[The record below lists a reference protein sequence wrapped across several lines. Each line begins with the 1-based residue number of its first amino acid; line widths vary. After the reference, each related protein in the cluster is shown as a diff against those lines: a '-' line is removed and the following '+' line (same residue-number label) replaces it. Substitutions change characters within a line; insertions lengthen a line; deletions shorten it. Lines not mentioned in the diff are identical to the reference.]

1 MGFCLIYFLV
11 SSLHSAYEWKDREGM
26 ILLLLLKSILH
37 FKTLCL
43 LDIHVKSIAVN
54 LSLHHRN
61 AENK

>member
-37 FKTLCL
+37 FKNVVFVRYSC
-43 LDIHVKSIAVN
+43 KAYSG
-54 LSLHHRN
+54 
-61 AENK
+61 